1 MITSLY
7 QVNPFDDDLLK
18 KIADYAKKTNNPNLI
33 NYYQNIRKSCSKK
46 DYQESRM
53 HDNYYNETFL
63 LIEDNDITGASFIE
77 GYKDEKK
84 YYLSFSTLPDKNA
97 SNQILLSL
105 STSYV
110 IDELSANFIGI
121 TIKNKD
127 NQLIKFA
134 INNSYEIIEKNTEH
148 TELVREESHKK

>member
-7 QVNPFDDDLLK
+7 KANPFDDELFK
-18 KIADYAKKTNNPNLI
+18 KIADYASRTNNQNLI
-33 NYYQNIRKSCSKK
+33 NYYQNIRIS
-46 DYQESRM
+46 Y
-53 HDNYYNETFL
+53 NYYNETFF

-84 YYLSFSTLPDKNA
+84 YSLSFSTLPDKNM
-97 SNQILLSL
+97 SNQTLLSL
-105 STSYV
+105 STAYA
-110 IDELSANFIGI
+110 IDELEASFISI

-134 INNSYEIIEKNTEH
+134 INNNYEIIDKNTEH
-148 TELVREESHKK
+148 TELVREESFKK